1 MNQDENIHN
10 NQDEPEVQEVET
22 DTKPR
27 NERTKRTA
35 LPRSV
40 NELED
45 PRAYA
50 RFVQQLY
57 REYNPI
63 TSQQESDLEAFA
75 RLRWILER
83 LNNLVECELNHRV
96 NLPSILEHVTANA
109 RLMFAYRRCMADK
122 TYLRLTKERLDTLK
136 VLNTVSTRM
145 QRWPNPQ
152 IRQEC

>member
-1 MNQDENIHN
+1 MNQDEL
-10 NQDEPEVQEVET
+10 EVEEVET
-22 DTKPR
+22 K
-27 NERTKRTA
+27 ERTKRTA

-63 TSQQESDLEAFA
+63 NSQQEADLEAFA

-122 TYLRLTKERLDTLK
+122 TYLRLTKERLDTLGAQ
-136 VLNTVSTRM
+136 LGTL
-145 QRWPNPQ
+145 PA
-152 IRQEC
+152 